1 MPRIMPAPSDGR
13 AFTNYLSAGQYEV
26 RMQNRFGSLTEAQY
40 RAYLQ
45 NNATAVAEQSRR
57 MRVGTLVRP
66 RAC

>member
-26 RMQNRFGSLTEAQY
+26 NLQRRFGTQSEAQY

-45 NNATAVAEQSRR
+45 NNADAVADLSRR
-57 MRVGTLVRP
+57 VRVGTFVRP
-66 RAC
+66 RPC